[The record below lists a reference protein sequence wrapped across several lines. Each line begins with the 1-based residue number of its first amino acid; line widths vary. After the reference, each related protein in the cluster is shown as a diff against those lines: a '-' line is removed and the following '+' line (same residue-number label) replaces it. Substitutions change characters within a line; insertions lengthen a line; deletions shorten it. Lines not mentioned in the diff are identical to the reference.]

1 MVPRTKEE
9 SIRLLGRGT
18 RGAAKRPQT
27 APGPYNARVQTSS
40 GLRASHGNQSHF
52 PYYVRESGQGLRGL
66 CPQGE
71 PRRAV
76 RVHRGRGAAVRR
88 ALLGGSRPRGGAHQG
103 RILRREAHLPADA
116 CDPAHRRGE
125 EARRGQD
132 HRDGRR
138 RRHGGTVPDADVF
151 DAARREEV
159 KQPSGILGIPGTA
172 ALSPFRRPKLLE
184 RLRAI
189 EPAVTALDS
198 RFMHF
203 VECTR
208 ALTAGERAV
217 LLAPLTYGPR
227 PRPPP
232 PPGEGGP
239 APLRGRRRPGPHS
252 PPAAQATDIAR
263 VCGLEP
269 VRRLERGIEDRL
281 QAPRPP

>member
-1 MVPRTKEE
+1 MVPRTQEE
-9 SIRLLGRGT
+9 SIRLLDRGT

-103 RILRREAHLPADA
+103 RIRRREAHLPAAA

-138 RRHGGTVPDADVF
+138 QRHGGTVPGADVF
-151 DAARREEV
+151 AAARREEV
-159 KQPSGILGIPGTA
+159 KQPSGILGIAGTA
-172 ALSPFRRPKLLE
+172 ALSPFRRAKLLE

-217 LLAPLTYGPR
+217 LLALLTYGP
-227 PRPPP
+227 PPEAP
-232 PPGEGGP
+232 APAGEGAAKRVLGAARAGP
-239 APLRGRRRPGPHS
+239 VSPSASNAPH
-252 PPAAQATDIAR
+252 IAR
-263 VCGLEP
+263 A
-269 VRRLERGIEDRL
+269 RGPGAARAL
-281 QAPRPP
+281 APGTRCR